1 MSSPQDLPPSGPA
14 VPIAPRGC
22 VDSVVPVAPVAP
34 LAPVLVRL
42 RAIRPS
48 LSPAEE
54 RVAEV
59 VLSDARHA
67 AGLTITELADAARTS
82 ETTVLRFA
90 RRLGLPG
97 YPRLRL
103 ALAAESAASRS
114 PGTRAGS
121 TAASDISADDS
132 IDDIIVKVAFS
143 DASAVEE
150 TAQQL
155 DRGAL
160 ADAAAAIAGAGRVDL
175 YGSGASAV
183 VATDLQQKLHRIGV
197 VAFAWNDPHIALTS
211 ATLLGSGDVA
221 VGISHSGTTTETIEA
236 LAAARARGA
245 TAIALTNFP
254 LSHLASDADLV
265 LTTAARET
273 SLRSG
278 ATASR
283 IAALTVVDC
292 LYIAVA
298 QRNLPRVRTAVTE
311 TRAAVEGHHLP
322 D

>member
-1 MSSPQDLPPSGPA
+1 MPETEDGGASPAGAASASLL
-14 VPIAPRGC
+14 I
-22 VDSVVPVAPVAP
+22 
-34 LAPVLVRL
+34 RL
-42 RAIRPS
+42 RGIKPS
-48 LSPAEE
+48 LSPAED
-54 RVAEV
+54 RVADI
-59 VLSDARHA
+59 VLADARRA
-67 AGLTITELADAARTS
+67 AGLTISELATAARTS
-82 ETTVLRFA
+82 ETTVLRFC

-97 YPRLRL
+97 YPQLRL
-103 ALAAESAASRS
+103 ALAEESAHPRTMSRN
-114 PGTRAGS
+114 GT
-121 TAASDISADDS
+121 DISASDT
-132 IDDIIVKVAFS
+132 IDDIIAKVAFA

-155 DRGAL
+155 DRDTL
-160 ADAAAAIAGAGRVDL
+160 ASAAAAIAKAGRVDI
-175 YGSGASAV
+175 YGIGASAIV
-183 VATDLQQKLHRIGV
+183 GTDLQQKLHRIGI

-211 ATLLGSGDVA
+211 ATLLGPGDVA

-236 LAAARARGA
+236 LAAARSTRAR
-245 TAIALTNFP
+245 TIAITNFP
-254 LSHLASDADLV
+254 LSRLASGADFL

-298 QRNLPRVRTAVTE
+298 QRNLRRVRKAVAD
-311 TRAAVEGHHLP
+311 TREAVAGHHVT

>member
-1 MSSPQDLPPSGPA
+1 MSTSLL
-14 VPIAPRGC
+14 I
-22 VDSVVPVAPVAP
+22 
-34 LAPVLVRL
+34 RL
-42 RAIRPS
+42 RGIKPS
-48 LSPAEE
+48 LSPAED
-54 RVAEV
+54 RVADI
-59 VLSDARHA
+59 VLADARRA
-67 AGLTITELADAARTS
+67 AGLTISELATAARTS
-82 ETTVLRFA
+82 ETTVLRFC

-103 ALAAESAASRS
+103 ALAEESAQPRAMSRG
-114 PGTRAGS
+114 GT
-121 TAASDISADDS
+121 DISASDT
-132 IDDIIVKVAFS
+132 IDDIIAKVAFT

-155 DRGAL
+155 DRDAL
-160 ADAAAAIAGAGRVDL
+160 AATAAAIAQASRVDI
-175 YGSGASAV
+175 YGIGASSV
-183 VATDLQQKLHRIGV
+183 VGTDLQQKLHRIGI

-211 ATLLGSGDVA
+211 ATLLRPGDVA

-236 LAAARARGA
+236 LAAARSTGA
-245 TAIALTNFP
+245 TTVAVTNFP
-254 LSHLASDADLV
+254 LSRLASGVDLL

-298 QRNLPRVRTAVTE
+298 QRNLPRARKAVAD
-311 TRAAVEGHHLP
+311 TREAVASHHIT

>member
-1 MSSPQDLPPSGPA
+1 MPRTVDGTSSPSGA
-14 VPIAPRGC
+14 RSASLLI
-22 VDSVVPVAPVAP
+22 
-34 LAPVLVRL
+34 RL
-42 RAIRPS
+42 RGIKPS
-48 LSPAEE
+48 LSPAED
-54 RVAEV
+54 RVADI
-59 VLSDARHA
+59 VLADARRA
-67 AGLTITELADAARTS
+67 AGLTISELAAAARTS
-82 ETTVLRFA
+82 ETTVLRFC

-97 YPRLRL
+97 YPQLRL
-103 ALAAESAASRS
+103 TLAEESAQPRTMSNH
-114 PGTRAGS
+114 GT
-121 TAASDISADDS
+121 DISAKDS
-132 IDDIIVKVAFS
+132 IDDIIAKVAFT

-155 DRGAL
+155 DRAAL
-160 ADAAAAIAGAGRVDL
+160 ADAAAAIAKAGRVDI
-175 YGSGASAV
+175 YGIGASSIV
-183 VATDLQQKLHRIGV
+183 GTDLQQKLHRIGI

-211 ATLLGSGDVA
+211 ATLLGAGDVA

-236 LAAARARGA
+236 LAAARSTGA
-245 TAIALTNFP
+245 KTLAITNFP
-254 LSHLASDADLV
+254 LSRLASGVDVL

-298 QRNLPRVRTAVTE
+298 QRNLRRARKAVAD
-311 TRAAVEGHHLP
+311 TREAVAGHHVT